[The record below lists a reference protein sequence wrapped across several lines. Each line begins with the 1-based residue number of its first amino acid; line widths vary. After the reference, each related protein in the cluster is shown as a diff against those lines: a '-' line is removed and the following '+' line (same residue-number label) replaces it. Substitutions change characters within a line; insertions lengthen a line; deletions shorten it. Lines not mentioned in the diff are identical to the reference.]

1 MERSHDNHNAMNV
14 EQENRQRYKVLLS
27 SLEECLTEFSVYD
40 VLPVNV
46 QVIVLDKLLDLC
58 DVLQIMSQNDNDSA
72 YCWNSDAFSYDGIIT
87 FTDLIEM
94 IIFVY
99 NTMSLRDSDK
109 QPLQKLDDQA
119 PNEISENTFENKAF
133 YYNKYL
139 KKFNM
144 YASGENFLT
153 ETITLEPLPQLQEI
167 DDAHFINE
175 LKVVT
180 IQMWHNF
187 ISEHILWR
195 SHDLIAVTTEER
207 LIDACLKMRKEK
219 LHKIAVYDKESQ
231 LVVGTLTLRDVMMFF
246 IKNFT
251 AEQEEVF
258 KVEIEN
264 IKSIDI
270 IKNVICVRDTD
281 FVYHTLEVL
290 LHYRVSSVPV
300 VNEKEEYIG
309 IILKSDIYYI
319 VRNSHFHYLSKTN
332 GWLLE
337 YMKQQRKARGIEED
351 YSRFFFKPTDP
362 LINVVEKLIFSPG
375 NRLVYIDEGTKKIK
389 GIITMIDLLDFF
401 IQEEPHP
408 S

>member
-1 MERSHDNHNAMNV
+1 
-14 EQENRQRYKVLLS
+14 
-27 SLEECLTEFSVYD
+27 
-40 VLPVNV
+40 
-46 QVIVLDKLLDLC
+46 
-58 DVLQIMSQNDNDSA
+58 MSQNDNDSA

-109 QPLQKLDDQA
+109 LPLQKMDNQG
-119 PNEISENTFENKAF
+119 PNEASDNTFESKAY

-175 LKVVT
+175 LKCVT

-195 SHDLIAVTTEER
+195 SHDLIAITTEER

-231 LVVGTLTLRDVMMFF
+231 LVVGTLTLRDVMVFF

-332 GWLLE
+332 GWFLE

-375 NRLVYIDEGTKKIK
+375 NRLVYIDEGTRKIK

-401 IQEEPHP
+401 IQEEPHA